1 MTTVSNLIS
10 QEMLDTVIGRV
21 VLSQRGG
28 RNLKIFPRHALFPAA
43 ANTQSFQTSIV
54 VSVMAERGAVC
65 NLPMG
70 LRFYS
75 SGPRI

>member
-1 MTTVSNLIS
+1 MTTVSNSFS

-28 RNLKIFPRHALFPAA
+28 RNLKNFPRHALFPAA
-43 ANTQSFQTSIV
+43 ANTQSFQTSIG

-70 LRFYS
+70 PQVLF
-75 SGPRI
+75 